1 MQSEVVVRKR
11 VVFEFD
17 DEDPET
23 LTYACGPDDRLAVDR
38 DGPAIYVSRSG
49 ARLLAE
55 ILAKMSEGSYA
66 AGFHMHLREDFDPD
80 KPDAVTVM
88 LTD

>member
-1 MQSEVVVRKR
+1 MRKR
-11 VVFEFD
+11 VVFKFD
-17 DEDPET
+17 DEGPNT
-23 LTYACGPDDRLAVDR
+23 LTYACGPDDRLSVDP
-38 DGPAIYVSRSG
+38 DGPVIYVSRSG

-66 AGFHMHLREDFDPD
+66 GGFHVHLREDFDLD
-80 KPDAVTVM
+80 QPDALTVM

>member
-1 MQSEVVVRKR
+1 MQKR

-17 DEDPET
+17 DEGPRT
-23 LTYACGPDDRLAVDR
+23 LTYACGSDDRLSVDR
-38 DGPAIYVSRSG
+38 DGPIIYVSRSG

-66 AGFHMHLREDFDPD
+66 TGFHMHLREDFDPD
-80 KPDAVTVM
+80 KPDALTVM